1 MHAAPLLE
9 TRQLSY
15 HPRGLLRPV
24 VDNISLQLQA
34 GERVA
39 LIGASGSGKSTLLK
53 LMLGLLDASHG
64 EVLCQQHPVKPA
76 PVRALRWYRR
86 QVQYIAQD
94 PATTLDPRFTV
105 AATIAEPV
113 RQLTGVAPTLQ
124 QLQQALEQV
133 HLDSQLLTRRCAT
146 LSGGQA
152 QRVAIARAIAVQP
165 RFLLADEPVSGLDL
179 PLRQQISE
187 LLAEIASQQQMGLL
201 VVSHDL
207 APVSRLCQRML
218 VMHDGEIVEDAPTP
232 QLMRHPQH
240 LATRRLLDAIPRLPL
255 AN

>member
-1 MHAAPLLE
+1 MYVAPLLE

-15 HPRGLLRPV
+15 HPRSLARPV

-113 RQLTGVAPTLQ
+113 RQLTGVAPTPQ

-207 APVSRLCQRML
+207 APVSRLCQRVL

-232 QLMRHPQH
+232 QLLRYPQH
-240 LATRRLLDAIPRLPL
+240 SATRRLLDAIPRLPL
-255 AN
+255 AH